1 MPELPPADAPPPLVT
16 RVEVPPPA
24 PAPRKPRP
32 GFWGAVLWSLFFLT
46 VQLGSAIAMI
56 VAVLGVAAARSD
68 DAGKFLNDQ
77 LAGFV
82 SAAAKAGP
90 NDPPRPPVPT
100 EIGQALA
107 YGMLAAQVASVGA
120 ILLVVPRVIGRDWR
134 RQIGVRVPAGLHV
147 FLAVLVVPAFMLL
160 AEGIQEL
167 FLRFTGITRP
177 AANEAL
183 NGTFATVPLA
193 VTLLAVAVGPGVVEE
208 FWCRG
213 FLGRGLCARYGLRW
227 GVLATSVLFG
237 LLHMDPS
244 LVFITGLM
252 GAYLHFVYLAARS
265 IWVPVVLHLLNNGL
279 TILALLSPTLQA
291 AGKALQDDK
300 QGYRAVIDIA
310 ALGLI
315 VFASVALWT
324 SRAKLS
330 DEPVTDLSPEAGDW
344 VPEYPGISAPP
355 PEAERQV
362 EYGEVSPAAM
372 VLALGSFGVLAY
384 LLSQYAP

>member
-1 MPELPPADAPPPLVT
+1 
-16 RVEVPPPA
+16 
-24 PAPRKPRP
+24 
-32 GFWGAVLWSLFFLT
+32 VLAQS
-46 VQLGSAIAMI
+46 
-56 VAVLGVAAARSD
+56 
-68 DAGKFLNDQ
+68 
-77 LAGFV
+77 
-82 SAAAKAGP
+82 
-90 NDPPRPPVPT
+90 
-100 EIGQALA
+100 LA

-120 ILLVVPRVIGRDWR
+120 ILLVVPRVVGRDWK

-167 FLRFTGITRP
+167 FLRLTGITRP

-183 NGTFATVPLA
+183 NGTFATVPLF

-237 LLHMDPS
+237 MLHMDPS

-252 GAYLHFVYLAARS
+252 GAYLHFVFLAARS

-279 TILALLSPTLQA
+279 TILALLSPTLVA
-291 AGKALQDDK
+291 AGKALQEDK

-315 VFASVALWT
+315 VFASAALWT

-330 DEPVTDLSPEAGDW
+330 DDATASGWE
-344 VPEYPGISAPP
+344 PEYPGVSAPP
-355 PEAERQV
+355 PEAQRRI
-362 EYGEVSPAAM
+362 EYGDLSPAAM

-384 LLSQYAP
+384 LLSQYAS

>member
-1 MPELPPADAPPPLVT
+1 MPDQPPADAPPLVT
-16 RVEVPPPA
+16 RVEIPTPPA
-24 PAPRKPRP
+24 PVPRKPRP
-32 GFWGAVLWSLFFLT
+32 GFWAAVLWCLFFLA
-46 VQLGSAIAMI
+46 VQLGTAIAMI
-56 VAVLGVAAARSD
+56 VAFLGVAAARSD
-68 DAGKFLNDQ
+68 DAGKFLTEQ
-77 LAGFV
+77 LDGFV
-82 SAAAKAGP
+82 KAAAKAGP
-90 NDPPRPPVPT
+90 NDPPPQQIPT
-100 EIGQALA
+100 VLAQSLA

-120 ILLVVPRVIGRDWR
+120 ILLVVPRVVGRDWK

-167 FLRFTGITRP
+167 FLRLTGITRP

-183 NGTFATVPLA
+183 NGTFATVPLF

-237 LLHMDPS
+237 MLHMDPS

-252 GAYLHFVYLAARS
+252 GAYLHFVFLAARS

-279 TILALLSPTLQA
+279 TILALLSPTLVA
-291 AGKALQDDK
+291 AGKALQEDK

-315 VFASVALWT
+315 VFASAALWT

-330 DEPVTDLSPEAGDW
+330 DDATASGWE
-344 VPEYPGISAPP
+344 PEYPGVSAPP
-355 PEAERQV
+355 PEAQRRI
-362 EYGEVSPAAM
+362 EYGDLSPAAM
-372 VLALGSFGVLAY
+372 VLALASFGVLAY